1 MSEPFPQKRKN
12 PSGFRDTESD
22 RRAKKGKGRSDDDAK
37 TPSSGGSRPKD
48 SAVDASSAAVS
59 RMIDR
64 AQAVSLN
71 KEIAFHAN
79 RKNLNQ
85 ARAAFDK
92 AVANGWANN
101 HTYAAILNAYV
112 RCGDIEGAR
121 TVFAELES
129 SPKVKLDVVSATTMI
144 KGLCG
149 AGDVAGAIALL
160 RSMKARRPPVAP
172 NIRTVNTVLRGCVST
187 GSVRE
192 GDEVFS
198 MLKKEFQ
205 IQPDQSSWE
214 YEGMLF

>member
-1 MSEPFPQKRKN
+1 MSDPFPRKRKN
-12 PSGFRDTESD
+12 LPGSRDDEAD
-22 RRAKKGKGRSDDDAK
+22 RHAKKGKGRPDDAK
-37 TPSSGGSRPKD
+37 ARTSDPKPRD
-48 SAVDASSAAVS
+48 SAGDASSAAVS

-71 KEIAFHAN
+71 KEIAFHAS

-121 TVFAELES
+121 SVFSELES

-149 AGDVAGAIALL
+149 VGDVTGAISLL
-160 RSMKARRPPVAP
+160 RAMKARHPPVAP

-192 GDEVFS
+192 GDEVFG
-198 MLKKEFQ
+198 MLKKEFL
-205 IQPDQSSWE
+205 IPPDQSSWE
-214 YEGMLF
+214 YEGNLH